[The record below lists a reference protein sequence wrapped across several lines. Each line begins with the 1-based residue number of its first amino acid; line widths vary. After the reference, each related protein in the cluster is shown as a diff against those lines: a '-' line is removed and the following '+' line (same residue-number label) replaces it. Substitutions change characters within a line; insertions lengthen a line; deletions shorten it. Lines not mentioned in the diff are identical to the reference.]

1 MKPLSPLARLKSL
14 LRSMYRRLQVLT
26 YALRPAIPVDRTRYA
41 YQQPFI
47 HQRFPPGAR
56 VLDVGSGGDPFPYAT
71 VLVDRYLEPTHHRTD
86 AFHRSGLPVV
96 IADIHALPFAAQTF
110 DYVMCSHVLEHV
122 DDPVRACA
130 ELQRSARAG
139 FIETPTLLKDALFAW
154 AKGMHRWHLLAIGQ
168 RLVFFE
174 YDDRQ
179 LLGIR
184 SPAWHN
190 MIFGPAY
197 HPLQAAFRDNQDI
210 FNVMREWAGGF
221 EVCVMRLDGTVQ
233 MFTPVEE
240 AESAVHA

>member
-1 MKPLSPLARLKSL
+1 MKTSGPLVWLKQV
-14 LRSMYRRLQVLT
+14 LRPIYRRLQALT
-26 YALRPAIPVDRTRYA
+26 YALRPAIPVDVTRYA

-47 HQRFPPGAR
+47 HQRFPPGVR

-71 VLVDRYLEPTHHRTD
+71 VLVDRYLEPTRHRTD
-86 AFHRSGLPVV
+86 AFRRRDLPVV

-154 AKGMHRWHLLAIGQ
+154 AKGMHRWHILAIGQ
-168 RLVFFE
+168 RLIFFE

-184 SPAWHN
+184 SLAWHN

-210 FNVMREWAGGF
+210 FNVMREWTGGF

-233 MFTPVEE
+233 MFTPDKSI
-240 AESAVHA
+240 ESTAHA